1 MGGRY
6 TMNACEPR
14 PARLAT
20 EAPITRATFD
30 EVMVPCFAPA
40 GVLPVRGEGS
50 RVWDQAGRE
59 YIDFAAGVAVTA
71 LGHCHPVMRHALEE
85 QAGKLWH
92 ISNWFTNEP
101 ALKLARSLV
110 QRSFADR
117 VFLCNS
123 GAEANEAALKLAR
136 KYAADH
142 FGPEKNGIVSTL
154 HSFHG
159 RTLFTVTAG
168 GTERY
173 RQGFG
178 PLPSSVTHIGYNDV
192 AALEAAIGPQ
202 TCAVIL
208 EPVQGEGGVNPG
220 RVEFLQAARALCD
233 RHQALLILDEIQTG
247 MGRTGTLFNHEQ
259 KGIIPDI
266 MTSAKGLGGG
276 FPVGAMLSR
285 AVIAASF
292 SPGTHGTTYGGNPLA
307 AAVASAVLEVIDTPE
322 MLAGVR
328 QRAARLRAGL
338 VELGRRL
345 EVFREVRG
353 EGLLIGC
360 ELVPRFA
367 GRAADFMA
375 AGSDAGVFFLM
386 AGTSVLRFLPALNIP
401 HADLDE
407 GLARLETALAQ
418 VK

>member
-1 MGGRY
+1 
-6 TMNACEPR
+6 MNAYEPL
-14 PARLAT
+14 LASAAP

-40 GVLPVRGEGS
+40 RVVPVRGEGS

-59 YIDFAAGVAVTA
+59 YVDFAAGVAVTA
-71 LGHCHPVMRHALEE
+71 LGHCHPAMLRALTE

-110 QRSFADR
+110 QRTFAER

-142 FGPEKNGIVSTL
+142 FGPEKDGIVSSV

-178 PLPSSVTHIGYNDV
+178 PLPASVQHIGYNDL
-192 AALEAAIGPQ
+192 AALESAVGPR

-208 EPVQGEGGVNPG
+208 EPIQGEGGVNPG
-220 RVEFLQAARALCD
+220 RAEFLQAARALCD
-233 RHQALLILDEIQTG
+233 KHQALLVLDEIQTG

-259 KGIIPDI
+259 KGIRPDI

-276 FPVGAMLSR
+276 FPIGAMLTS
-285 AVIAASF
+285 AAIGASF

-307 AAVASAVLEVIDTPE
+307 ASVAAAVLEIIDTPE
-322 MLAGVR
+322 VLEGVNR
-328 QRAARLRAGL
+328 RAARLRTGL
-338 VELGRRL
+338 EALGRRF
-345 EVFREVRG
+345 EVFREIRG

-360 ELVPRFA
+360 ELAQRFA

-401 HADLDE
+401 EADIDE
-407 GLARLETALAQ
+407 GLTRIETVLDRMNR
-418 VK
+418 

>member
-1 MGGRY
+1 
-6 TMNACEPR
+6 MNASDPLLKPATQSEP
-14 PARLAT
+14 AL
-20 EAPITRATFD
+20 TRATFD
-30 EVMVPCFAPA
+30 QVMVPCFSPA
-40 GVLPVRGEGS
+40 QVVPVRGKGS

-59 YIDFAAGVAVTA
+59 YVDFAAGVAVTA
-71 LGHCHPVMRHALEE
+71 LGHCAPAMVEALED
-85 QAGKLWH
+85 QARRLWH

-101 ALKLARSLV
+101 ALRLARRLV
-110 QRSFADR
+110 EHTFADK

-142 FGPEKNGIVSTL
+142 FGAEKCGIVSSL

-178 PLPSSVTHIGYNDV
+178 PLPPNVRHVLYNDI
-192 AALEAAIGPQ
+192 AALEAAVGPD

-208 EPVQGEGGVNPG
+208 EPIQGEGGVNPG
-220 RVEFLQAARALCD
+220 RADYLQAARALCD
-233 RHQALLILDEIQTG
+233 RHHALLVLDEIQTG

-259 KGIIPDI
+259 KGVIPDI
-266 MTSAKGLGGG
+266 LTSAKGLGGG
-276 FPVGAMLSR
+276 FPVGAMLTTQ
-285 AVIAASF
+285 AIAASF

-307 AAVASAVLEVIDTPE
+307 SAVAAAVFDVVARPE
-322 MLAGVR
+322 TLAGVR
-328 QRAARLRAGL
+328 SRAATLRAGL
-338 VELGRRL
+338 AEIGQR
-345 EVFREVRG
+345 FGIFKDVRG

-360 ELVPRFA
+360 ELTAPLT

-386 AGTSVLRFLPALNIP
+386 ASANVLRFVPALNIP
-401 HADLDE
+401 ETDIEE
-407 GLARLETALAQ
+407 GLARLARAIESM
-418 VK
+418 K

>member
-1 MGGRY
+1 
-6 TMNACEPR
+6 MNASDPLLL
-14 PARLAT
+14 PASEFESAV
-20 EAPITRATFD
+20 TRATYD
-30 EVMVPCFAPA
+30 QVMVPCFSPA
-40 GVLPVRGEGS
+40 QVVPVRGEGS

-71 LGHCHPVMRHALEE
+71 LGHCAPALIQALGD
-85 QAGKLWH
+85 QAGRLWH

-101 ALKLARSLV
+101 ALRLARRLV
-110 QRSFADR
+110 AHTFADK

-142 FGPEKNGIVSTL
+142 FGPQKNGIVSSL

-178 PLPSSVTHIGYNDV
+178 PLPPNVKHVLYNDI
-192 AALEAAIGPQ
+192 AALEAAVGPE

-208 EPVQGEGGVNPG
+208 EPIQGEGGVNPG
-220 RVEFLQAARALCD
+220 RAEYLQAARAFCE
-233 RHQALLILDEIQTG
+233 RHQALLVLDEIQTG

-259 KGIIPDI
+259 KGVVPDI
-266 MTSAKGLGGG
+266 LTSAKGLGGG
-276 FPVGAMLSR
+276 FPVGAMLTTQ
-285 AVIAASF
+285 AIAASF

-307 AAVASAVLEVIDTPE
+307 SAVAAAVLEIVAKPE
-322 MLAGVR
+322 TLAGVR
-328 QRAARLRAGL
+328 TRAARLRAGL
-338 VELGRRL
+338 QEIGRRL
-345 EVFREVRG
+345 GIFQEVRG
-353 EGLLIGC
+353 EGLLVGC
-360 ELVPRFA
+360 ELAAPFA

-386 AGTSVLRFLPALNIP
+386 ASTKVLRFVPALNIP
-401 HADLDE
+401 EADIDE
-407 GLARLETALAQ
+407 GLARLARAVERM
-418 VK
+418 K

>member
-1 MGGRY
+1 M
-6 TMNACEPR
+6 TANSSTAAAP
-14 PARLAT
+14 PAQELA
-20 EAPITRATFD
+20 ITRHTFD
-30 EVMVPCFAPA
+30 EVMVPCFSPA
-40 GVLPVRGEGS
+40 QVLPVRGAGS

-71 LGHCHPVMRHALEE
+71 LGHCHPLMVHALAE
-85 QAGKLWH
+85 QAGRLWH

-101 ALKLARSLV
+101 ALRLARHLV
-110 QRSFADR
+110 EHTFADK
-117 VFLCNS
+117 VFFCNS

-142 FGPEKNGIVSTL
+142 HGPQKNGIVSSL

-178 PLPSSVTHIGYNDV
+178 PLPSNVQHVPYNDIG
-192 AALEAAIGPQ
+192 ALEAAVGPD

-220 RVEFLQAARALCD
+220 RAEFLQAARALCD
-233 RHQALLILDEIQTG
+233 RHGALLVLDEIQTG

-259 KGIIPDI
+259 KGFVPDI
-266 MTSAKGLGGG
+266 LTSAKGLGGG
-276 FPVGAMLSR
+276 FPIGAMLTTSAI
-285 AVIAASF
+285 AVSF
-292 SPGTHGTTYGGNPLA
+292 SPGTHGTTFGGNPLA
-307 AAVASAVLEVIDTPE
+307 AAVAAAVLQVVATPQ
-322 MLAGVR
+322 LLSGVR
-328 QRAARLRAGL
+328 SRAARLTEGL
-338 VELGRRL
+338 RELGLRHRM
-345 EVFREVRG
+345 FKEVRG

-360 ELVPRFA
+360 ELNPDFA

-375 AGSDAGVFFLM
+375 AGSDAGIFFLM
-386 AGTSVLRFLPALNIP
+386 AGTSVLRFVPALNIP
-401 HADLDE
+401 DSDIDE
-407 GLARLETALAQ
+407 GLARLDRALGQ
-418 VK
+418 LRS